1 MSYSFKT
8 STSKTTSHS
17 TAQETGDGSTT
28 TQEAVSFTSTLATST
43 PDGSDGLAAVLSGDA
58 TAIGEDTFAF
68 GSIEAVADGTG
79 YVSSVDASVTM
90 VAAAE
95 APADGDVYASADTFA
110 ATSDDAE
117 VTFTTT
123 INKSSA
129 TLTTESSTANASST
143 TSVSAF
149 NIESDVGGTSTYGS
163 SSTADTSW
171 DLGGEMQGDL
181 DGNVAI
187 LEFGADAIG
196 DDTYVAVDGFALAI
210 EDELS
215 LSAGYL
221 EIAVA

>member
-1 MSYSFKT
+1 MAYSFKT
-8 STSKTTSHS
+8 SSSRTTSNS
-17 TAQETGDGSTT
+17 TTQQTSDGSTT
-28 TQEAVSFTSTLATST
+28 TQESLSVTTTLATST
-43 PDGSDGLAAVLSGDA
+43 PDGSDGLAGVVSGDA
-58 TAIGEDTFAF
+58 TAVGQDTFAF

-79 YVSSVDASVTM
+79 AVSSLDASVTM

-95 APADGDVYASADTFA
+95 APADGDLYVSADTFA

-123 INKSSA
+123 MNKSS
-129 TLTTESSTANASST
+129 TTQTTESSTASASST

-149 NIESDVGGTSTYGS
+149 NIESDVGRTSTYGS
-163 SSTADTSW
+163 FSAADTGW
-171 DLGGEMQGDL
+171 DFGGETGGDL

-187 LEFGADAIG
+187 MEFGADAFG
-196 DDTYVAVDGFALAI
+196 DDTYVAIDGFALAI